1 MSEPTPISIRPPR
14 WLLKPAVEG
23 AAELGADM
31 SLSPL
36 MAQLL
41 VQRGLTTVEMARD
54 FLVPKLATLG
64 DPTVLPEMNL
74 AVERILHAVDA
85 KQSVVLYGD
94 YDVDG
99 VTSMALMHL
108 ILKAYGLATH
118 LFLPTRMEEGY
129 GLSLDGIAK
138 CYEQFGKPDL
148 FIALDCG
155 TTSLKEVAKLRA
167 DGVDCVIIDHH
178 ELSPQ
183 GRPDCLALVNPKLG
197 KDYHYFCTAGLV
209 FKVSHALLKARM
221 IESYDLKETLDLVAL
236 GTVADLVPLIDENRL
251 LVRRGLEALAQ
262 TTRHGLKAL
271 KTIAGVEGL
280 VQTHH
285 VGFRLGPRLNAAG
298 RLDTA
303 ATALQLLLATDA
315 DEGAALAELLEAHNK
330 DRQNVEQQVHIE
342 AETMLSN
349 IGEID
354 KVSAIVLASRNWH
367 PGVIGIV
374 ASRISRLCHRPTILV
389 SIDENGIGK
398 GSGRSIPGFS
408 LVEAIDICRDHLLG
422 GGGHAMA
429 AGISVHEDKID
440 SFRTAFQVAAREALS
455 KEAMTAVLELD
466 AEVKLRDL
474 SLSFFESYKLL
485 EPFGQKNPEPLFLCR
500 NVKPKL
506 PGRTM
511 KEKHLRIILTQEG
524 ASMEARWFNAPIG
537 KLPPAPWDVAMRIQR
552 GWFRGVEQWQLTLEA
567 VRPAESVLPS

>member
-14 WLLKPAVEG
+14 WLLKPAVDG
-23 AAELGADM
+23 AAELAADM

-64 DPTVLPEMNL
+64 DPTVLPEMKP
-74 AVERILHAVDA
+74 AVERILLAVDK

-108 ILKAYGLATH
+108 ILKAYGLDTH

-389 SIDENGIGK
+389 SIDENGVGK

-408 LVEAIDICRDHLLG
+408 LVEAIDICRDQLLG

-537 KLPPAPWDVAMRIQR
+537 NLPPAPWDVAMRIQR
-552 GWFRGVEQWQLTLEA
+552 GWFRGTEQWQLTLEA
-567 VRPAESVLPS
+567 VRPAETVQRG

>member
-1 MSEPTPISIRPPR
+1 MLASSPISIRPPR
-14 WLLKPAVEG
+14 WLLKPAVED
-23 AAELGADM
+23 AAELATDM
-31 SLSPL
+31 GVSPL
-36 MAQLL
+36 MARLL
-41 VQRGLTTVEMARD
+41 GQRGITTVEQARD
-54 FLVPKLATLG
+54 FLVPKLASLG
-64 DPTVLPEMNL
+64 DPTVLPEMSA
-74 AVERILHAVDA
+74 AVERILSAVDR
-85 KQSVVLYGD
+85 KERVVLYGD

-108 ILKAYGLATH
+108 ILKAYGIDTH
-118 LFLPTRMEEGY
+118 LFLPTRLEEGY
-129 GLSLDGIAK
+129 GLSHDGIAR
-138 CYEQFGKPDL
+138 CYELFGKPGL
-148 FIALDCG
+148 LIALDCG
-155 TTSLKEVAKLRA
+155 TTSLAEVARLRA

-197 KDYHYFCTAGLV
+197 DKHHYFCTAGLM

-221 IESYDLKETLDLVAL
+221 IEGYDLKETLDLVAL

-262 TTRHGLKAL
+262 TPRAGLRAL
-271 KTIAGVEGL
+271 KQIAGVDGL

-285 VGFRLGPRLNAAG
+285 VGYRLGPRLNAAG

-303 ATALQLLLATDA
+303 ATALQLLLSNDA
-315 DEGAALAELLEAHNK
+315 EEGAMLAELLEAHNK
-330 DRQNVEQQVHIE
+330 DRQNVEQQVHAE
-342 AETMLSN
+342 AEAMLATMGDL
-349 IGEID
+349 E
-354 KVSAIVLASRNWH
+354 KLSAIVLGSRNWH

-389 SIDENGIGK
+389 AFDANGIGK

-408 LVEAIDICRDHLLG
+408 LVEAIDTCRDHLLG

-429 AGISVHEDKID
+429 AGISVEEAKLDA
-440 SFRTAFQVAAREALS
+440 FRAAFQAAAREALS
-455 KEAMTAVLELD
+455 KEEMTAVLELD

-474 SLSFFESYKLL
+474 SLNFFESYKLL
-485 EPFGQKNPEPLFLCR
+485 EPFGQKNVEPLFLCR
-500 NVKPKL
+500 GVKPKL

-511 KEKHLRIILTQEG
+511 KEKHLRIMLTQDG

-537 KLPPAPWDVAMRIQR
+537 NLPPAPWDVAMRIQR

-567 VRPAESVLPS
+567 VRSADE

>member
-1 MSEPTPISIRPPR
+1 MSEPAPISIRPPR

-23 AAELGADM
+23 AAELSADM
-31 SLSPL
+31 GLSPL

-41 VQRGLTTVEMARD
+41 VQRGLATVEMARD
-54 FLVPKLATLG
+54 FLVPKLASLG
-64 DPTVLPEMNL
+64 DPMVLPEMKP
-74 AVERILHAVDA
+74 AVERILSAVDG
-85 KQSVVLYGD
+85 KESVVLYGD

-108 ILKAYGLATH
+108 ILKAYGLNTH

-155 TTSLKEVAKLRA
+155 TTSLKEVAKLRE

-209 FKVSHALLKARM
+209 FKVSHALMKTRM
-221 IESYDLKETLDLVAL
+221 VANYDLKETLDLVAL

-262 TTRHGLKAL
+262 TPRHGLKAL
-271 KTIAGVEGL
+271 KQIAGVEGL

-303 ATALQLLLATDA
+303 ATALQLLLSTDA
-315 DEGAALAELLEAHNK
+315 DQGAALAELLEAHNK
-330 DRQNVEQQVHIE
+330 DRQNVEQQVHLE
-342 AETMLSN
+342 AEAMLAG
-349 IGEID
+349 IGDID
-354 KVSAIVLASRNWH
+354 KVSAIVLGSRKWH

-429 AGISVHEDKID
+429 AGISVHEEKID
-440 SFRTAFQVAAREALS
+440 AFREAFQMAAREALS

-474 SLSFFESYKLL
+474 SLNFFDSYKLL

-537 KLPPAPWDVAMRIQR
+537 NLPPAPWDVAMRIQR
-552 GWFRGVEQWQLTLEA
+552 GWFRGTEQWQLTLEA
-567 VRPAESVLPS
+567 VRTAQPVQ

>member
-1 MSEPTPISIRPPR
+1 MPDSPAISIRPPR

-23 AAELGADM
+23 VAELAADTG
-31 SLSPL
+31 LPPL
-36 MAQLL
+36 MTLL
-41 VQRGLTTVEMARD
+41 LLQRGITTVDQARD
-54 FLVPKLATLG
+54 FLVPKLASLG
-64 DPTVLPEMNL
+64 DPTVLPEMST
-74 AVERILHAVDA
+74 AVERILRAVDE
-85 KQSVVLYGD
+85 KQKVVLYGD

-108 ILKAYGLATH
+108 ILKAYGLDTH

-129 GLSLDGIAK
+129 GLSHDGIAR
-138 CYEQFGKPDL
+138 CREQFGKPHL
-148 FIALDCG
+148 LIALDCG
-155 TTSLKEVAKLRA
+155 TTSLGEVAALRA

-178 ELSPQ
+178 ELSPS

-197 KDYHYFCTAGLV
+197 ASHHYFCTAGLV

-221 IESYDLKETLDLVAL
+221 LENYDLKETLDLVAL

-271 KTIAGVEGL
+271 KQTAGVEGI

-303 ATALQLLLATDA
+303 STALQLLLATDPE
-315 DEGAALAELLEAHNK
+315 EGAMLADLLEAHNK
-330 DRQNVEQQVHIE
+330 DRQGVEQQVHAE
-342 AETMLSN
+342 AEAMLAA
-349 IGEID
+349 IGDIEQTP
-354 KVSAIVLASRNWH
+354 AIVFGSRNWH

-389 SIDENGIGK
+389 SFDENGIGK

-429 AGISVHEDKID
+429 AGIAVEEAKLDA
-440 SFRTAFQVAAREALS
+440 FRKAFASAAKAALS
-455 KEAMTAVLELD
+455 KEAMTPVLELD

-474 SLSFFESYKLL
+474 SLAFFESYKLL

-500 NVKPKL
+500 RVNPRL
-506 PGRTM
+506 PGRVM
-511 KEKHLRIILTQEG
+511 KEKHLRILLTQEG

-537 KLPPAPWDVAMRIQR
+537 KLPPTPWDVAMRVQR
-552 GWFRGVEQWQLTLEA
+552 GWFRGQEQWQLTLEA
-567 VRPAESVLPS
+567 VRAAE

>member
-1 MSEPTPISIRPPR
+1 MSDPSPISIRPPR

-23 AAELGADM
+23 AAELAADM
-31 SLSPL
+31 GLSPL

-41 VQRGLTTVEMARD
+41 VQRGLTSVEKVRD
-54 FLVPKLATLG
+54 FLVPKLASLG
-64 DPTVLPEMNL
+64 DPTVLPEMSV
-74 AVERILHAVDA
+74 AVERILRAVDA
-85 KQSVVLYGD
+85 KESVVLYGD

-108 ILKAYGLATH
+108 ILKAYGLDTH

-138 CYEQFGKPDL
+138 CYEQFGKPAL

-155 TTSLKEVAKLRA
+155 TTSLNEVAKLRA

-178 ELSPQ
+178 ELSPL

-197 KDYHYFCTAGLV
+197 TGHHYFCTAGLV

-221 IESYDLKETLDLVAL
+221 IPGYDLKETLDLVAL

-271 KTIAGVEGL
+271 KQIAGVEGI

-315 DEGAALAELLEAHNK
+315 DEGAMLAELLEAHNK
-330 DRQNVEQQVHIE
+330 DRQNVEQQVHAE
-342 AETMLSN
+342 AETMLAG
-349 IGEID
+349 IGDLES
-354 KVSAIVLASRNWH
+354 VSAIVLGSRKWH

-408 LVEAIDICRDHLLG
+408 LVEAIDICRAHLLG

-440 SFRTAFQVAAREALS
+440 SFRTAFQEAAREALS

-506 PGRTM
+506 PGRIM
-511 KEKHLRIILTQEG
+511 KDKHLRIILTQEG

-537 KLPPAPWDVAMRIQR
+537 RLPPAPWDVAMRIQR

-567 VRPAESVLPS
+567 VRSAEPPQRG

>member
-1 MSEPTPISIRPPR
+1 MSEPSPISIRPPR
-14 WLLKPAVEG
+14 WLLKPAVDG
-23 AAELGADM
+23 AAELAADM
-31 SLSPL
+31 GLSPL

-41 VQRGLTTVEMARD
+41 VQRGLTSVEKARD

-64 DPTVLPEMNL
+64 DPTVLPEMKM
-74 AVERILHAVDA
+74 AVERILRAVDER
-85 KQSVVLYGD
+85 QSVVLYGD

-108 ILKAYGLATH
+108 ILKAYGLDTH

-138 CYEQFGKPDL
+138 CYEQFGKPAL

-155 TTSLKEVAKLRA
+155 TTSLNEVAKLRA

-178 ELSPQ
+178 ELSPK

-221 IESYDLKETLDLVAL
+221 LPNYDLKETLDLVAL

-262 TTRHGLKAL
+262 TPRHGLRAL
-271 KTIAGVEGL
+271 KQIAGVDGL

-303 ATALQLLLATDA
+303 ATALQLLLATDSE
-315 DEGAALAELLEAHNK
+315 EGSALAELLEAHNK
-330 DRQNVEQQVHIE
+330 DRQNVEQQVHLE
-342 AETMLSN
+342 AEAMLAD

-354 KVSAIVLASRNWH
+354 KVSAIVLASRKWH

-429 AGISVHEDKID
+429 AGISVHEEKID
-440 SFRTAFQVAAREALS
+440 SFRSAFQEAAREALS
-455 KEAMTAVLELD
+455 KDAMTAVLELD

-474 SLSFFESYKLL
+474 SLSFFDSYKLL

-500 NVKPKL
+500 NVRPKL

-511 KEKHLRIILTQEG
+511 KEKHLRIILTQDG

-537 KLPPAPWDVAMRIQR
+537 RLPPPPWDVAMRIQR
-552 GWFRGVEQWQLTLEA
+552 GWFRGTEQWQLTLEA
-567 VRPAESVLPS
+567 VRTAESVQRG

>member
-1 MSEPTPISIRPPR
+1 MSEPAPISIRPPR

-41 VQRGLTTVEMARD
+41 VQRGLTSVEMARD

-64 DPTVLPEMNL
+64 DPTVLPEMKH
-74 AVERILHAVDA
+74 AVARILRAVDE

-108 ILKAYGLATH
+108 ILKAYGLETH

-209 FKVSHALLKARM
+209 FKVSHALLKTRL

-271 KTIAGVEGL
+271 KQIAGVEGL

-303 ATALQLLLATDA
+303 ATALQLLLATDSVR
-315 DEGAALAELLEAHNK
+315 GAALAELLEAHNK
-330 DRQNVEQQVHIE
+330 DRQNVEQQVHLE
-342 AETMLSN
+342 AEAMLAN

-354 KVSAIVLASRNWH
+354 KVSAIVLASRKWH

-389 SIDENGIGK
+389 SINEDGIGK

-429 AGISVHEDKID
+429 AGISVHENKID
-440 SFRTAFQVAAREALS
+440 SFRAAFQVAAREALS

-485 EPFGQKNPEPLFLCR
+485 EPFGQKNSEPLFLCR

-537 KLPPAPWDVAMRIQR
+537 NLPPAPWDVAMRIQR
-552 GWFRGVEQWQLTLEA
+552 GWFRGTEQWQLTLEA
-567 VRPAESVLPS
+567 VRTAESVQ

>member
-41 VQRGLTTVEMARD
+41 VQRGLTSVEMARD

-64 DPTVLPEMNL
+64 DPTVLPEMKP
-74 AVERILHAVDA
+74 AVARILRAVDE

-108 ILKAYGLATH
+108 ILKAYGLETH

-209 FKVSHALLKARM
+209 FKVSHALLKTRM
-221 IESYDLKETLDLVAL
+221 IETYDLKETLDLVAL

-271 KTIAGVEGL
+271 KAIAGVEGL

-303 ATALQLLLATDA
+303 ATALQLLLATDSVR
-315 DEGAALAELLEAHNK
+315 GAALAELLEAHNK

-342 AETMLSN
+342 AEAMLAN

-389 SIDENGIGK
+389 SINEDGIGK

-429 AGISVHEDKID
+429 AGISVHENKID

-485 EPFGQKNPEPLFLCR
+485 EPFGQKNSEPLFLCR

-537 KLPPAPWDVAMRIQR
+537 NLPPAPWDVAMRIQR
-552 GWFRGVEQWQLTLEA
+552 GWFRGTEQWQLTLEA
-567 VRPAESVLPS
+567 VRTAESVQ

>member
-41 VQRGLTTVEMARD
+41 VQRGLTSVEMARD

-64 DPTVLPEMNL
+64 DPTVLPEMKP
-74 AVERILHAVDA
+74 AVERILRAIDEQ
-85 KQSVVLYGD
+85 QSVVLYGD

-209 FKVSHALLKARM
+209 FKVSHALLKTRM
-221 IESYDLKETLDLVAL
+221 IASYDLKETLDLVAL
-236 GTVADLVPLIDENRL
+236 GTVADLVPLVDENRL

-271 KTIAGVEGL
+271 KQIAGVEGL

-303 ATALQLLLATDA
+303 ATALQLLLATDSVK
-315 DEGAALAELLEAHNK
+315 GAALAELLEAHNK
-330 DRQNVEQQVHIE
+330 DRQNVEQQVHLE
-342 AETMLSN
+342 AEAMLAN

-354 KVSAIVLASRNWH
+354 KVSAIVLASRKWH

-389 SIDENGIGK
+389 SVNEEGIGK

-440 SFRTAFQVAAREALS
+440 SFRTAFQAAAREALS

-485 EPFGQKNPEPLFLCR
+485 EPFGQKNTEPLFLCR

-506 PGRTM
+506 PSRTM
-511 KEKHLRIILTQEG
+511 KEKHLRIILTQDG

-537 KLPPAPWDVAMRIQR
+537 NLPPAPWDVAMRIQR
-552 GWFRGVEQWQLTLEA
+552 GWFRGTEQWQLTLEA
-567 VRPAESVLPS
+567 VRSAAPV

>member
-1 MSEPTPISIRPPR
+1 MSDPSPISIRPPR

-23 AAELGADM
+23 AAELAADM
-31 SLSPL
+31 GLPPL

-41 VQRGLTTVEMARD
+41 VQRGLTTVEKARD

-64 DPTVLPEMNL
+64 DPTVLPEMSE
-74 AVERILHAVDA
+74 AVERILRAVDA
-85 KQSVVLYGD
+85 KESVVLYGD

-108 ILKAYGLATH
+108 ILKAYGLDTH
-118 LFLPTRMEEGY
+118 LFLPTRLEEGY
-129 GLSLDGIAK
+129 GLSIDGIAK
-138 CYEQFGKPDL
+138 CYEQFGKPAL

-155 TTSLKEVAKLRA
+155 TTSLKEVAKLRE

-178 ELSPQ
+178 ELSPL

-197 KDYHYFCTAGLV
+197 DAHHYFCTAGLV

-221 IESYDLKETLDLVAL
+221 LPGYDLKETLDLVAL

-262 TTRHGLKAL
+262 TPRHGLKAL
-271 KTIAGVEGL
+271 KQIAGVEGL

-303 ATALQLLLATDA
+303 ATALQLLLATDS
-315 DEGAALAELLEAHNK
+315 DEGAMLAELLEAHNK
-330 DRQNVEQQVHIE
+330 DRQNVEQQVHAE
-342 AETMLSN
+342 AEAMLSD
-349 IGEID
+349 IGDIES
-354 KVSAIVLASRNWH
+354 VSAIVLGSRNWH

-408 LVEAIDICRDHLLG
+408 LVEAIDICRAHLLG

-440 SFRTAFQVAAREALS
+440 SFRIAFQDAAREALS
-455 KEAMTAVLELD
+455 KEAMTPVLELD
-466 AEVKLRDL
+466 AEVRLRDL
-474 SLSFFESYKLL
+474 SLNFFESYKLL

-506 PGRTM
+506 PGRIM
-511 KEKHLRIILTQEG
+511 KDKHLRIILTQEG

-567 VRPAESVLPS
+567 VRTAESVQRG

>member
-1 MSEPTPISIRPPR
+1 MSDPAPISIRPPR

-23 AAELGADM
+23 AAELSADM
-31 SLSPL
+31 GLPPL

-41 VQRGLTTVEMARD
+41 VQRGLTTVEKARD
-54 FLVPKLATLG
+54 FLVPKLASLG
-64 DPTVLPEMNL
+64 DPTVLPEMSL
-74 AVERILHAVDA
+74 AVERILRAVDA
-85 KQSVVLYGD
+85 RESVVLYGD

-108 ILKAYGLATH
+108 ILKAYGLDTH
-118 LFLPTRMEEGY
+118 LFLPTRLEEGY

-138 CYEQFGKPDL
+138 CYEQFGKPAL

-155 TTSLKEVAKLRA
+155 TTSLKEVAKLRE

-178 ELSPQ
+178 ELSPL

-197 KDYHYFCTAGLV
+197 DAHHYFCTAGLV

-221 IESYDLKETLDLVAL
+221 LPGYDLKETLDLVAL

-262 TTRHGLKAL
+262 TPRHGLKAL
-271 KTIAGVEGL
+271 KQIAGVEGL

-315 DEGAALAELLEAHNK
+315 DEGAMLAELLEAHNK
-330 DRQNVEQQVHIE
+330 DRQNVEQQVHAE
-342 AETMLSN
+342 AEAMLAA

-354 KVSAIVLASRNWH
+354 TVSAIVLASRSWH

-408 LVEAIDICRDHLLG
+408 LVEAIDICRAHLLG

-440 SFRTAFQVAAREALS
+440 SFRIAFQDAAREALS
-455 KEAMTAVLELD
+455 KEAMTPVLELD

-474 SLSFFESYKLL
+474 SLNFFESYKLL
-485 EPFGQKNPEPLFLCR
+485 EPFGQKNPAPLFLCR

-506 PGRTM
+506 PGRIM
-511 KEKHLRIILTQEG
+511 KDKHLRIILTQEG

-567 VRPAESVLPS
+567 VRPAESVQRG

>member
-1 MSEPTPISIRPPR
+1 
-14 WLLKPAVEG
+14 
-23 AAELGADM
+23 
-31 SLSPL
+31 

-41 VQRGLTTVEMARD
+41 TQRGVATVEQARD
-54 FLVPKLATLG
+54 FLVPKLASLG
-64 DPTVLPEMNL
+64 DPNVLPEMGA
-74 AVERILHAVDA
+74 AVQRILQAVDE
-85 KQSVVLYGD
+85 KQQVVLYGD

-108 ILKAYGLATH
+108 ILKAYGLPTH

-129 GLSLDGIAK
+129 GLSHDGIAK
-138 CYEQFGKPDL
+138 CYEQFGRPHL
-148 FIALDCG
+148 LIALDCG
-155 TTSLKEVAKLRA
+155 TTSIKEVARLRA

-178 ELSPQ
+178 ELSPL
-183 GRPDCLALVNPKLG
+183 GRPECLALVNPKLG
-197 KDYHYFCTAGLV
+197 KDHHYFCTAGLV

-221 IESYDLKETLDLVAL
+221 IPGYDLKETLDLVAL
-236 GTVADLVPLIDENRL
+236 GTVADLVPLVDENRL

-262 TTRHGLKAL
+262 TTRHGLRAL
-271 KTIAGVEGL
+271 KQIAGVEGL

-303 ATALQLLLATDA
+303 STALRLLLSA
-315 DEGAALAELLEAHNK
+315 DPAEGAALAALLEAHNK
-330 DRQNVEQQVHIE
+330 DRQSVEQQVHAEVE
-342 AETMLSN
+342 ALLST
-349 IGEID
+349 IGDLEQ
-354 KVSAIVLASRNWH
+354 VSAIVLGSRKWH

-389 SIDENGIGK
+389 SFDENGIGK

-408 LVEAIDICRDHLLG
+408 LVEAIDICRAHLLG

-429 AGISVHEDKID
+429 AGISVEEGKLEL
-440 SFRTAFQVAAREALS
+440 FREAFAAAARGALS
-455 KEAMTAVLELD
+455 QEAMTPVLELD
-466 AEVKLRDL
+466 AEVRLRDL
-474 SLSFFESYKLL
+474 SLAFLESYKLL

-500 NVKPKL
+500 RVTPRL
-506 PGRTM
+506 PGRIM
-511 KEKHLRIILTQEG
+511 KEKHLRIMLSQDG

-537 KLPPAPWDVAMRIQR
+537 KLPPPPWDVAMRVQR

-567 VRPAESVLPS
+567 VRTAE